1 MGLSLARRLQ
11 PLSHLVAAA
20 FWADRRLDV
29 VQTGE
34 MMSPESAWS
43 SYLAARA
50 TALGCAGA
58 GVAATSIGRAEARLQ
73 AYLAMGPKQAHAHAR
88 RCFLYAGDQAFHDQ
102 LLASGS
108 PDLLRAIVQQTNA
121 DDVPALRDRSRGA
134 LAVTLHYG
142 LATSILPLWLAM
154 AGRHAGMPEVAIIQ
168 NSRRNP
174 DVMLSAERNAE
185 LARCGFP
192 FADLDIAR
200 LGEITAM
207 RRALAVL
214 RQGGIVLIFADG
226 QLPQSGAKRTLTC
239 RLGRG
244 ALTLPRGA
252 EWLARSA
259 EVPLIP
265 LLLRPHRDGNR
276 MMSLSAC
283 LPGQAQSA
291 LQALLDA
298 AMDFDPAPW
307 SRWCCTAEHF

>member
-1 MGLSLARRLQ
+1 MT
-11 PLSHLVAAA
+11 P
-20 FWADRRLDV
+20 D
-29 VQTGE
+29 
-34 MMSPESAWS
+34 SAWS
-43 SYLAARA
+43 AYLAARA
-50 TALGCAGA
+50 TALGYADA
-58 GVAATSIGRAEARLQ
+58 GVAAIATGRAEARLQ
-73 AYLAMGPKQAHAHAR
+73 AYLGMGREQAHAHAR

-102 LLASGS
+102 LLASGN
-108 PDLLRAIVQQTNA
+108 PDLLRTIVEQTSA
-121 DDVPALRDRSRGA
+121 DDVPAMRERSRGA

-154 AGRHAGMPEVAIIQ
+154 AGRHAGVPEVAVIQ

-185 LARCGFP
+185 LTGCGFP

-200 LGEITAM
+200 FGEVAVM

-214 RQGGIVLIFADG
+214 RQGGIALIFADG
-226 QLPQSGAKRTLTC
+226 RLPQSGAKRTVTC

-259 EVPLIP
+259 EVPLLP
-265 LLLRPHRDGNR
+265 LLLRPQRDGNR
-276 MMSLSAC
+276 MVSLSTCA
-283 LPGQAQSA
+283 PGRAQCA

-298 AMDFDPAPW
+298 AIDSDPAPW

>member
-1 MGLSLARRLQ
+1 M
-11 PLSHLVAAA
+11 PP
-20 FWADRRLDV
+20 D
-29 VQTGE
+29 
-34 MMSPESAWS
+34 SAWS
-43 SYLAARA
+43 AYLAARA

-58 GVAATSIGRAEARLQ
+58 GVAATAIDRAEARLQ
-73 AYLAMGPKQAHAHAR
+73 AYLAMGREQALAHAR

-102 LLASGS
+102 LLASGN
-108 PDLLRAIVQQTNA
+108 PDLLRTIVGQTSQDGVRA
-121 DDVPALRDRSRGA
+121 MRERSRGA
-134 LAVTLHYG
+134 VAVTLHYG
-142 LATSILPLWLAM
+142 LATSILPLWLAK
-154 AGRHAGMPEVAIIQ
+154 AGRDAGVPEVAVIQ

-200 LGEITAM
+200 LGEIAAM
-207 RRALAVL
+207 RSALAVL
-214 RQGGIVLIFADG
+214 RRGGIVLIFADG
-226 QLPQSGAKRTLTC
+226 QLPQSDAKRTLTC

-259 EVPLIP
+259 DVPLLP

-276 MMSLSAC
+276 MVSLSTC
-283 LPGQAQSA
+283 VPGQARSA
-291 LQALLDA
+291 VQALLDA

>member
-1 MGLSLARRLQ
+1 M
-11 PLSHLVAAA
+11 PP
-20 FWADRRLDV
+20 D
-29 VQTGE
+29 
-34 MMSPESAWS
+34 PAWS
-43 SYLAARA
+43 AYLAARA
-50 TALGCAGA
+50 TALACAGA
-58 GVAATSIGRAEARLQ
+58 GVAATSIGRAEARLRS
-73 AYLAMGPKQAHAHAR
+73 YLAMGRDQAHAHAR

-108 PDLLRAIVQQTNA
+108 PDLLRTIVQQTGA
-121 DDVPALRDRSRGA
+121 DDIPALRERSRGA

-154 AGRHAGMPEVAIIQ
+154 AGRDGGISEVAIIQ
-168 NSRRNP
+168 NSRANP

-200 LGEITAM
+200 LGEIAAM

-226 QLPQSGAKRTLTC
+226 QLPQAGAKRTVTC

-244 ALTLPRGA
+244 AFTLPRGA

-259 EVPLIP
+259 EVPLLP

-276 MMSLSAC
+276 MVSLSTC
-283 LPGQAQSA
+283 GPGEAQSA
-291 LQALLDA
+291 LQGLLDA

>member
-1 MGLSLARRLQ
+1 
-11 PLSHLVAAA
+11 
-20 FWADRRLDV
+20 
-29 VQTGE
+29 
-34 MMSPESAWS
+34 MMSPDPAWS
-43 SYLAARA
+43 TYLAARL
-50 TALGCAGA
+50 TALGCAGS
-58 GVAATSIGRAEARLQ
+58 GVAATSISRAETRLQ
-73 AYLAMGPKQAHAHAR
+73 AYLAMGREQAHAHAR

-108 PDLLRAIVQQTNA
+108 PDLLRTIVQQTSA
-121 DDVPALRDRSRGA
+121 DDVPVLREPSRGA

-154 AGRHAGMPEVAIIQ
+154 AGREASIPEVAVIQ

-174 DVMLSAERNAE
+174 DVMLSAERNAA

-200 LGEITAM
+200 LGEIAAM

-226 QLPQSGAKRTLTC
+226 QLPQAGAKGTLTC

-252 EWLARSA
+252 EWLAHSA
-259 EVPLIP
+259 EVPLLP

-276 MMSLSAC
+276 MVALGTCA
-283 LPGQAQSA
+283 PTQAQRA

>member
-1 MGLSLARRLQ
+1 M
-11 PLSHLVAAA
+11 PP
-20 FWADRRLDV
+20 D
-29 VQTGE
+29 
-34 MMSPESAWS
+34 SAWS
-43 SYLAARA
+43 AYLAARA

-58 GVAATSIGRAEARLQ
+58 AVAATAIGRAEARLQ
-73 AYLAMGPKQAHAHAR
+73 AYLGMGLEQAHAHAR

-102 LLASGS
+102 LLASGR
-108 PDLLRAIVQQTNA
+108 PDLLRAIVGQTSA
-121 DDVPALRDRSRGA
+121 DDVPAIRERSRGA

-154 AGRHAGMPEVAIIQ
+154 AGRDGGVPEVAIIQ

-192 FADLDIAR
+192 FVDLDIAR
-200 LGEITAM
+200 LGEITAI
-207 RRALAVL
+207 RRALTVL

-226 QLPQSGAKRTLTC
+226 QLPRSGAKRTVAC
-239 RLGRG
+239 RLGSG
-244 ALTLPRGA
+244 ALTLPCGA

-259 EVPLIP
+259 SVPLLP

-276 MMSLSAC
+276 MVSLGTC
-283 LPGQAQSA
+283 MPGQAQRG
-291 LQALLDA
+291 LQALVDA